1 MLSGE
6 AVVSGGADTV
16 VVDVV
21 SLRGLEV
28 EPKVSNPPVPRSAA
42 AKTLVAEPG
51 VEAAGRMS
59 YCEWLPNRVR
69 KKARL
74 RL

>member
-1 MLSGE
+1 VTGDSVDAMLSGE

-28 EPKVSNPPVPRSAA
+28 EPKVSNPGRAA
-42 AKTLVAEPG
+42 LGRREDTCRR
-51 VEAAGRMS
+51 AGRRGRWPH
-59 YCEWLPNRVR
+59 ELLRV
-69 KKARL
+69 AA
-74 RL
+74 